1 MRTTC
6 ARFPRVLAIALL
18 SVATTMAHA
27 QVTAEDPM
35 WLRLGHYD
43 AKGAGFESTVQ
54 TPEFFLAATGKTDPA
69 AELDATLQA
78 MRAADTDDPNA
89 HAQCRY
95 PARYLW
101 LRRAGALPDVAP
113 RACPQFDNWL
123 FEGAPSSISII
134 FATGYLGNPAS
145 YYGHTLLKFN
155 APGDQRQSELLD
167 VTVNYGAIIPPGTGP
182 LEYIVRGAA
191 GGFSAGFSHIQYY
204 FHDHQYGDVEL
215 RDLWEYELNLPAEDV
230 AMIVAHSW
238 EVLGRE
244 FTYYFFRRN
253 CAFRMAEVLEVIGGI
268 EIIPPKRP
276 WTVPQAL
283 VRRTNSQTYNGEPLV
298 RSVTYRPS
306 RQSRFYASYDQ
317 LGDDARD
324 AAQTVV
330 ASASDGFE
338 TAAIEALP
346 ADARAATTDA
356 LLDYYQYQI
365 PSSAPPDDPLRDAY
379 RKLLA
384 YRFTQPTGAQASV
397 PQPERD
403 PASDRP
409 PGYLAAGYANNSST
423 GASTTLQVRAA
434 YYDALDASV
443 SHVPDSELT
452 MGDVEIELRDGSA
465 RLRKAQL
472 FRVESVNGARS
483 GLPGDNGKS
492 WRLAFGLASQDL
504 ACDTC
509 VVARFDGDIG
519 RSRALGRTATVG
531 AYVGGALQ
539 DNRNDNGNAFA
550 RASAYV
556 NWRPADRLSL
566 RARYEHRRHLDGA
579 LEGQD
584 VFSLHARWRIT
595 QRIDA
600 RLSLQRNVAEQ
611 YGLSIGYY
619 W

>member
-1 MRTTC
+1 MRNSGAYC
-6 ARFPRVLAIALL
+6 GRILASLVL
-18 SVATTMAHA
+18 SVVAAMTHA
-27 QVTAEDPM
+27 EVTAQDPM

-43 AKGAGFESTVQ
+43 ARGGGYVSTVQ
-54 TPEFFLAATGKTDPA
+54 TPEFFLAAGGKTDPA
-69 AELDATLQA
+69 EELEATLRA
-78 MRAADTDDPNA
+78 MRATDTEDPNT
-89 HAQCRY
+89 HAQCRF

-101 LRRAGALPDVAP
+101 LRRAGALPAVAR
-113 RACPQFDNWL
+113 RACPQFDGWM
-123 FEGAPSSISII
+123 FEGQPASVSIV

-155 APGDQRQSELLD
+155 APGERRRSELLD
-167 VTVNYGAIIPPGTGP
+167 VTVNYGAIIPAGTGP
-182 LEYIVRGAA
+182 LEYILRGAA

-230 AMIVAHSW
+230 AMIVAHAW

-268 EIIPPKRP
+268 EIIPPQRP

-283 VRRTNSQTYNGEPLV
+283 VRRTNAQTYEGEPLV
-298 RSVTYRPS
+298 RRVTYRPS
-306 RQSRFYASYDQ
+306 RQSRFYASYEQ
-317 LGDDARD
+317 LSGAAR
-324 AAQTVV
+324 
-330 ASASDGFE
+330 
-338 TAAIEALP
+338 TAARAVVSGADTGFDTAPIDALP
-346 ADARAATTDA
+346 AEARAATTDA
-356 LLDYYQYQI
+356 LLDYYQYRT
-365 PSSAPPDDPLRDAY
+365 PSDAAPDDPRRDAY

-384 YRFTQPTGAQASV
+384 YRFSQPTGRQAPV
-397 PQPERD
+397 PQPARD

-409 PGYLAAGYANNSST
+409 PGYLAAGYSNNSST
-423 GASTTLQVRAA
+423 GVSTTLQVRAA

-452 MGDVEIELRDGSA
+452 MGDVEIELRDDSA

-492 WRLAFGLASQDL
+492 WRLALGLSSQDL
-504 ACDTC
+504 ACNTC
-509 VVARFDGDIG
+509 LVARFDGDVG
-519 RSRALGRTATVG
+519 RSRALGRQATVG

-539 DNRNDNGNAFA
+539 DNRNDNGNAFV
-550 RASAYV
+550 RTSAYL
-556 NWRPADRLSL
+556 NWRPGDRLSL
-566 RARYEHRRHLDGA
+566 RARYEHRRHLDGR

-584 VFSLHARWRIT
+584 VFSLRARWRIT

-600 RLSLQRNVAEQ
+600 RVFLQRNVAEQ

>member
-1 MRTTC
+1 MRIPC
-6 ARFPRVLAIALL
+6 VRVPRVFAFAALGL
-18 SVATTMAHA
+18 ATTIANA
-27 QVTAEDPM
+27 QVTAQDPM

-43 AKGAGFESTVQ
+43 AKGGGFESTVQ
-54 TPEFFLAATGKTDPA
+54 TPEFFLAAKGKTDPT

-78 MRAADTDDPNA
+78 MRAPDTEDPNM
-89 HAQCRY
+89 HAQCRF

-101 LRRAGALPDVAP
+101 LHRIGALPNVAP
-113 RACPQFDNWL
+113 RVCPQFDSWM
-123 FEGAPSSISII
+123 FEGAPESISVI

-155 APGDQRQSELLD
+155 APGDARRSDLLD

-230 AMIVAHSW
+230 TMIVAHSW

-253 CAFRMAEVLEVIGGI
+253 CAYRMAEVVEVIEGI

-283 VRRTNSQTYNGEPLV
+283 VRRTSAQTYRGEPLV
-298 RSVTYRPS
+298 RRVTYRPS

-317 LGDDARD
+317 LSDAARS

-330 ASASDGFE
+330 RGAADGLD

-346 ADARAATTDA
+346 AAARAATTDA
-356 LLDYYQYQI
+356 LLDYYQYRI
-365 PSSAPPDDPLRDAY
+365 PGNAAPDDPLRNAY

-384 YRFTQPTGAQASV
+384 YRFTQPTGARTAV
-397 PQPERD
+397 PEPARD

-409 PGYLAAGYANNSST
+409 PGYLAAGYGNNSST
-423 GASTTLQVRAA
+423 GVSTTLQVRAA

-452 MGDVEIELRDGSA
+452 MGDVEIELRDSSA

-492 WRLAFGLASQDL
+492 WRLALGLTSQDL

-509 VVARFDGDIG
+509 LVARFDGDIG
-519 RSRALGRTATVG
+519 RSRALGRRATVG

-539 DNRNDNGNAFA
+539 DNRNNNGNAFA
-550 RASAYV
+550 RASTYL
-556 NWRPADRLSL
+556 NWRPSDRLSL
-566 RARYEHRRHLDGA
+566 RARYEHRRHLDGG
-579 LEGQD
+579 LQGQD
-584 VFSLHARWRIT
+584 VLSLRARWQIT
-595 QRIDA
+595 QRLDA
-600 RLSLQRNVAEQ
+600 RLSLRRNVAEQ
-611 YGLSIGYY
+611 YALSFGYY